1 MKNQSRFHT
10 RRDSTCSM
18 FDILSISLGFWEDL
32 SEIGCWLVLIGVIGE
47 STELLEK
54 FGVLPKSL
62 QRFAL
67 KIEAT
72 FWTILCVGLT
82 LEIAGSHMAN
92 NVSSRQNALL
102 TQQAAQSYKEAEEAK
117 LKSAQLE
124 LTVEE
129 LRQKNNELESQAE
142 PRTLKWPEAIKTL
155 QQFAGMRAIIFCNEG
170 DSESREI
177 AGAIALVL
185 TTDHWSVTAEYF
197 PLQAPGVG
205 IGVSP
210 GLAVPQELLNA
221 QKALQSELIAS
232 EVWVP
237 DYTSVPL
244 NLSYKG
250 IVIEV
255 GRKPSLEEAK
265 LLKVEDEMISPDHPL
280 TSQEGIDLNSQFSQL
295 LTAERMKHGMTVEN
309 YIPPSAFPAQ

>member
-1 MKNQSRFHT
+1 
-10 RRDSTCSM
+10 M

-54 FGVLPKSL
+54 LGVLPKSL

-129 LRQKNNELESQAE
+129 LRKKTTNSNRKLN
-142 PRTLKWPEAIKTL
+142 PE
-155 QQFAGMRAIIFCNEG
+155 
-170 DSESREI
+170 
-177 AGAIALVL
+177 
-185 TTDHWSVTAEYF
+185 H
-197 PLQAPGVG
+197 
-205 IGVSP
+205 
-210 GLAVPQELLNA
+210 
-221 QKALQSELIAS
+221 
-232 EVWVP
+232 
-237 DYTSVPL
+237 
-244 NLSYKG
+244 
-250 IVIEV
+250 
-255 GRKPSLEEAK
+255 
-265 LLKVEDEMISPDHPL
+265 
-280 TSQEGIDLNSQFSQL
+280 
-295 LTAERMKHGMTVEN
+295 
-309 YIPPSAFPAQ
+309 